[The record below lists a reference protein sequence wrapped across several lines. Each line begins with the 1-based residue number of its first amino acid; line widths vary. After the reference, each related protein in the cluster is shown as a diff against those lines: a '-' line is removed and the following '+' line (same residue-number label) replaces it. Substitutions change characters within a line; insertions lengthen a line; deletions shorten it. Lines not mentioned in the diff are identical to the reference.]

1 MPFEPIIADAEL
13 WDGDMTARRVDG
25 HDLLLVRHNG
35 VVYAY
40 ENRCAHLGVALSEGR
55 LDGYV
60 LTCRAHHWQYDV
72 RSGSG
77 VNPATACLRRF
88 AVKIEDGKV
97 FVDVRAPSPDLPSAE
112 EVGDGVGPVLTGHPR
127 AQAVL
132 EAIRRL
138 NPSVEIHN
146 RGSYMRVLA
155 PRRCL
160 VTRSAIEDILRQPF
174 DFRAELEI
182 MMPSFK
188 GRMRLDDD
196 EAVWTFEGGVISGE
210 TASPT
215 GRSHPEMIPNA
226 MPSFKDTVRRR
237 DDEVVSKLEAS
248 AISGAPASPTGR
260 SRQET
265 AQKRTYWHLSDLG
278 RKPTEYD
285 IATSRLHYWT
295 ARGFEVKVPVSEWY
309 ERYQRGSELRCRDS
323 EEWGDP
329 RQTTYTTYTTMQR
342 TREAFVNGLLD
353 SISDDYDRGLSPQ
366 WVALLNRVLAPL
378 RYPGHGLQ
386 MVAAYVG
393 SMAPT
398 ARITIAATFQAADEM
413 RRVQRLAYRMRQLQV
428 THPEFGR
435 TAQQTWQDDP
445 IWQPL
450 REVIETL
457 LVTRDWGEAL
467 VALQFVLK
475 PAFDELFMTHFG
487 RLARAAGDDV
497 LDRMFF
503 SLNEDCA
510 WHRAWSESLLLTAI
524 RDTPESAPAVERW
537 IENWAPRVSRAV
549 SALQPIF
556 DEMSQGGA
564 GRFAT
569 VLNEIEQFGQ
579 RYRGAL
585 FTHRDLQ
592 TGQSAA

>member
-1 MPFEPIIADAEL
+1 
-13 WDGDMTARRVDG
+13 
-25 HDLLLVRHNG
+25 
-35 VVYAY
+35 
-40 ENRCAHLGVALSEGR
+40 
-55 LDGYV
+55 
-60 LTCRAHHWQYDV
+60 
-72 RSGSG
+72 
-77 VNPATACLRRF
+77 
-88 AVKIEDGKV
+88 
-97 FVDVRAPSPDLPSAE
+97 
-112 EVGDGVGPVLTGHPR
+112 
-127 AQAVL
+127 
-132 EAIRRL
+132 
-138 NPSVEIHN
+138 
-146 RGSYMRVLA
+146 
-155 PRRCL
+155 
-160 VTRSAIEDILRQPF
+160 
-174 DFRAELEI
+174 
-182 MMPSFK
+182 
-188 GRMRLDDD
+188 
-196 EAVWTFEGGVISGE
+196 
-210 TASPT
+210 
-215 GRSHPEMIPNA
+215 MIPNA

-248 AISGAPASPTGR
+248 AISGVPASPTGR

-592 TGQSAA
+592 TGESAA